1 MTTVSGT
8 EAAAGESR
16 PADRERRTPDREPRA
31 SDREPRPAD
40 RDPRSADR
48 ERPPADREPKHVV
61 VTRSEARDGPLSSE
75 LRNLGLPVLLWPAVT
90 VEMAETGPLEAALA
104 DITSFQWIVF
114 ASRHAVAAVT
124 DLMATPPLGVRIA
137 AVGQA
142 TAQVLR
148 QRGWPVDLL
157 PTEANAAALVDAFAA
172 ASATATATATAAAA
186 AGAGAAANVTAPA
199 DAGTSAAAPA
209 VKGARILFP
218 ASSRALPT
226 IAAGLKQLGADVT
239 QVEAYRTESSNALD
253 VENCRTWIARGTIGA
268 VTFASPSAVD
278 ELEHALG
285 KDDFDRLLSA
295 AAAVAIGPT
304 TARALTERGHTPAL
318 AESATLQGLAHTTHR
333 LLQTRQDLADGE
345 R

>member
-1 MTTVSGT
+1 VTTPGST

-16 PADRERRTPDREPRA
+16 PTDRE
-31 SDREPRPAD
+31 
-40 RDPRSADR
+40 PRSADR
-48 ERPPADREPKHVV
+48 QRTPADREPKHVV

-90 VEMAETGPLEAALA
+90 VEMTEKGPLEEALA
-104 DITSFQWIVF
+104 NITSFQWIVF

-124 DLMATPPLGVRIA
+124 DLMATPPAGVRIA

-157 PTEANAAALVDAFAA
+157 PTEANAAALVDAFATA
-172 ASATATATATAAAA
+172 ASAAASSGTPGAGASAAAA
-186 AGAGAAANVTAPA
+186 APSGTAGAGTTAAATSGTTATA
-199 DAGTSAAAPA
+199 VEGT
-209 VKGARILFP
+209 RILFP

-226 IAAGLKQLGADVT
+226 IAAGLKQLGAEVI
-239 QVEAYRTESSNALD
+239 QVEAYRTESSSALD
-253 VENCRTWIARGTIGA
+253 VENCRSWIARGSIGA

-318 AESATLQGLAHTTHR
+318 AESATVQGRAHTTHR

-345 R
+345 L